1 VKRIRVHAFGGP
13 EALAI
18 EDAEAPRP
26 GPQEVLIRVRAAGV
40 NPYETYARAGTYGA
54 RNPTLPYTPG
64 SDAAGTV
71 EAVGE
76 GVRDLVPGERV
87 FAMGTLTCSYAELAL
102 CERARVQRLPDHVS
116 FAQGAALFV
125 PYATAYRALH
135 QLARIAPAETLL
147 VHGASGGVG
156 LAALQFARAAGLTVI
171 GTAGTER
178 GLELI
183 ARQGAHHTLN
193 HHAQD
198 HQAKIVELTEGRG
211 VDAILEVLAN
221 VNLGQDLKMLANGG
235 RVVVI
240 GSRGDATIT
249 PRDLMARDGSIL
261 AMTLWNVPSEG
272 IRKIGCAIRAG
283 LEKRFL
289 DPVVGLE
296 LPLGEAPE
304 AHRRVA
310 SPGAL
315 GKVVLIP
322 G

>member
-1 VKRIRVHAFGGP
+1 MKRIRVHAFGSP
-13 EALAI
+13 EVLVM
-18 EDAEAPRP
+18 EDAPPPRP
-26 GPQEVLIRVRAAGV
+26 GPGDVLIRVKAAGV
-40 NPYETYARAGTYGA
+40 NPYETYSRAGTYGA

-76 GVRDLVPGERV
+76 QVRDLVLGARV
-87 FAMGTLTCSYAELAL
+87 FAMGTLTGSYAELAL
-102 CERARVQRLPDHVS
+102 CERARVQLLPDHVS

-156 LAALQFARAAGLTVI
+156 LAALQFGRAAGLTVI
-171 GTAGTER
+171 GTAGTDR

-183 ARQGAHHTLN
+183 ARQGAHHALN
-193 HHAQD
+193 HHA
-198 HQAKIVELTEGRG
+198 HEYRTRIVECTEGRG

-221 VNLGQDLKMLANGG
+221 VNLGRDLPMLAAGG

-249 PRDLMARDGSIL
+249 PRDLMARDASIM
-261 AMTLWNVPSEG
+261 AMTLWNVPVEG
-272 IRKIGCAIRAG
+272 LRKIGWAIRAG

-304 AHRRVA
+304 AHRRIA

-315 GKVVLIP
+315 GKIVLIP
-322 G
+322 

>member
-13 EALAI
+13 EALVI
-18 EDAEAPRP
+18 EDAPVPRP
-26 GPQEVLIRVRAAGV
+26 GPQEVLIRVKAAGI

-64 SDAAGTV
+64 SDAAGIV

-76 GVRDLVPGERV
+76 EVQDLLPGERV
-87 FAMGTLTCSYAELAL
+87 FAMGTLTGSYAELAL
-102 CERARVQRLPDHVS
+102 CERVRLQRLPDHVS

-135 QLARIAPAETLL
+135 QLARIEPAETLL

-156 LAALQFARAAGLTVI
+156 LAALQFGRAAGLILI
-171 GTAGTER
+171 GTAGTDR

-183 ARQGAHHTLN
+183 AREGAHHALN
-193 HHAQD
+193 HHAEEYRTR
-198 HQAKIVELTEGRG
+198 IVECTGGRG

-221 VNLGQDLKMLANGG
+221 VNLGRDLPMLARGG

-249 PRDLMARDGSIL
+249 PRDLMARDASIM
-261 AMTLWNVPSEG
+261 AMTLWNVPAEEL
-272 IRKIGCAIRAG
+272 RKIGWAIRAG

-289 DPVVGLE
+289 DPVVGSE
-296 LPLGEAPE
+296 LPLAEAPE
-304 AHRRVA
+304 AHRRIA
-310 SPGAL
+310 SAGAL
-315 GKVVLIP
+315 GKIVLIP
-322 G
+322 

>member
-1 VKRIRVHAFGGP
+1 MKRIRVYAFGGP
-13 EALAI
+13 EALAL

-71 EAVGE
+71 EAVGD

-87 FAMGTLTCSYAELAL
+87 FAMGTLTGSYAELAL

-183 ARQGAHHTLN
+183 ARQGAHHGLN
-193 HHAQD
+193 HHLRD
-198 HQAKIVELTEGRG
+198 YQAKIVELTEGRG

-221 VNLGQDLKMLANGG
+221 VNLGQDLKMLASGG

-240 GSRGDATIT
+240 GSPGDATIT

-261 AMTLWNVPSEG
+261 AMMLWNVPAEG
-272 IRKIGCAIRAG
+272 IRKIGCAILAG
-283 LEKRFL
+283 LEKHFL

-296 LPLGEAPE
+296 LPLGEAAE